1 MVGKMKDKDKA
12 RKILKEDIKT
22 HRNKRYRNT
31 VLMQKIFDWIRERE
45 KVRETYILEQNK
57 TALIQIALGRQKKER
72 MND

>member
-31 VLMQKIFDWIRERE
+31 VLMQKIFDWTRERE
-45 KVRETYILEQNK
+45 SEWDIRTRIE
-57 TALIQIALGRQKKER
+57 
-72 MND
+72 